1 MPERLSTGI
10 ETLDDMIEGGFPMN
24 STIIIMGDKGTG
36 KEALINRLVYEGLK
50 EEQEGL
56 YVSLDGSPDDVR
68 GDAEYYGWE
77 FAEYSDQLVFVDGYS
92 WQAGGSDDMFAL
104 DGLSDM
110 NQMNMTLTD
119 AMREL
124 SPDKTKRVAI
134 NSASSLL
141 LYTDPQSTLKFLQVV
156 AAKST
161 SSGGCL
167 FITLEESTH
176 EEKTKSTVNHVADGV
191 IKLKMEGDDKKI
203 SVNRMDKTEHTR
215 EWKNLEINKDE
226 GEIIISE

>member
-1 MPERLSTGI
+1 MPDRLTTGI
-10 ETLDDMIEGGFPMN
+10 EELDEMLEGGIPMN
-24 STIIIMGDKGTG
+24 STVIIMGDKGTG
-36 KEALINRLVYEGLK
+36 KEALVNRLVYEGLK

-56 YVSLDGSPDDVR
+56 YVSLDGSPDDVKD
-68 GDAEYYGWE
+68 DADYYGWDYE
-77 FAEYSDQLVFVDGYS
+77 EYEDQLVFVDGYS
-92 WQAGGSDDMFAL
+92 WQAGGSDSMFAL

-124 SPDKTKRVAI
+124 TDGKTKRVAI

-161 SSGGCL
+161 ASGGCL

-176 EEKTKSTVNHVADGV
+176 EEQTKSTVNHVADGV
-191 IKLKMEGDDKKI
+191 IKLKMDGDDKKI
-203 SVNRMDKTEHTR
+203 SINRMDKTDHTR
-215 EWKNLEINKDE
+215 DWKTLEIDKDD
-226 GEIIISE
+226 GKISIED

>member
-10 ETLDDMIEGGFPMN
+10 ESLDEMLEGGIPLN
-24 STIIIMGDKGTG
+24 STVIIMGDKGTG
-36 KEALINRLVYEGLK
+36 KGALVNRLVFEGL
-50 EEQEGL
+50 EQDQEGL
-56 YVSLDGSPDDVR
+56 YVSLDGSPEDVKDDA
-68 GDAEYYGWE
+68 DYYGWD
-77 FAEYSDQLVFVDGYS
+77 FDEYEDQLVFVDGYS
-92 WQAGGSDDMFAL
+92 WQAGGSDSMYAL

-119 AMREL
+119 AMRAL
-124 SPDKTKRVAI
+124 SDGKTKRVAI

-156 AAKST
+156 SAKST

-191 IKLKMEGDDKKI
+191 IKLKMEGDETKI
-203 SVNRMDKTEHTR
+203 SINRMDKTDHTR
-215 EWKNLEINKDE
+215 DWKTINMDEDE
-226 GEIIISE
+226 GEITIED